1 MLDGYRTYIFG
12 ALSIAV
18 GICGTMG
25 LLTTEQVISMLGI
38 FAGAGGMA
46 MRSAV
51 KAVEKKADEVREEQI
66 NSDLVVRSFMSTGQ
80 TQPLASEDLRNPF
93 VPSTK
98 RAHDR

>member
-12 ALSIAV
+12 ALSIVV

-25 LLTTEQVISMLGI
+25 LLTTEQVISMLAV

-51 KAVEKKADEVREEQI
+51 KAVEKKADEMKEEQV
-66 NSDLVVRSFMSTGQ
+66 NTDLVVRSFMSTGLK
-80 TQPLASEDLRNPF
+80 PDPPRAPY
-93 VPSTK
+93 VPSP
-98 RAHDR
+98 RREHDK